1 MMTTLEGQFKLFKE
15 VSQKEISP
23 KNKISRYQDLKVV
36 DLKVSRS
43 QGIKI

>member
-1 MMTTLEGQFKLFKE
+1 MKTLKGQAKLFKE
-15 VSQKEISP
+15 APKKIYP
-23 KNKISRYQDLKVV
+23 KNKVPRYQDLKVV